1 MHGRFLF
8 DHNDLAKRKW
18 FNHKDQ
24 SAKTLRLSPPNVVCA
39 VCRFTF
45 SDLIYPAM
53 MQISNCCNLDWPNDL
68 TPGMWRRPVHFAVP
82 ERRERE
88 HVLVT
93 PCVPQHLSL
102 NIRAWER
109 IMTPHQTGTKDYTC
123 EKRLEMFVPRTENI
137 LLVYVVHGE
146 SIGAT
151 MFMENRP
158 VDVG

>member
-68 TPGMWRRPVHFAVP
+68 TPGRHVKAPSTFCSARTAWASTSYVP
-82 ERRERE
+82 LRLT
-88 HVLVT
+88 VI
-93 PCVPQHLSL
+93 PKGC
-102 NIRAWER
+102 NI
-109 IMTPHQTGTKDYTC
+109 YTC
-123 EKRLEMFVPRTENI
+123 EKRLEMFVPRTEYI